1 MKNTRQQLDII
12 NAFEELGTYRAAA
25 RLCGTSD
32 KTVKRVV
39 GRQQTGELGYR
50 ARPVVVK
57 NTAVVKS
64 LVAKKVRAT
73 EGMITAKRLLPP
85 AKAEGYRGSL
95 RNLRREVARAKA
107 AWRREQRSYRP
118 WQPVAGEY
126 LVADWTQY
134 GRLHLFCVVL
144 PWSRWRFVRFAR
156 DEQRATT
163 LRMFAECFEAL
174 GRVPTKVLTDRMSC
188 LKAGVVAN
196 MVVPHPEY
204 VRFAAHYRFN
214 PDFCEAG
221 DPESKGVVEN
231 LCGYAQRDLAAP
243 LESEDLDV
251 ANQEA
256 VRWCREVNG
265 VEHSEICA
273 VPERRLQ
280 VELPLMRPLP
290 SLRPLLCRGELR
302 KVDKMQTVRFG
313 SARYSVPRAYLG
325 LQVEVSAGEN
335 QVIISSGEREIARH
349 PLCPPG
355 GASILDEHY
364 GGRPRRPSRPVRART
379 AVEREFVALG
389 PCAEDFLR
397 AGAAAGTT
405 RLASELA
412 DIVGLERSWG
422 REALVVALRRAVEFR
437 RFRAD
442 DLRSILA
449 TNGAAPQPTPA
460 GRPLQMPLPT
470 VPVRELSAYA
480 LDLLR

>member
-73 EGMITAKRLLPP
+73 EGMITAKRPLPP

-134 GRLHLFCVVL
+134 GRLHLFCAVL

-156 DEQRATT
+156 DEQWSTT

-174 GRVPTKVLTDRMSC
+174 GGVPTKVLTDRMSC

-243 LESEDLDV
+243 LESEDLDI

-256 VRWCREVNG
+256 VR
-265 VEHSEICA
+265 CA
-273 VPERRLQ
+273 GRR
-280 VELPLMRPLP
+280 
-290 SLRPLLCRGELR
+290 
-302 KVDKMQTVRFG
+302 T
-313 SARYSVPRAYLG
+313 
-325 LQVEVSAGEN
+325 
-335 QVIISSGEREIARH
+335 
-349 PLCPPG
+349 
-355 GASILDEHY
+355 GASPAASA
-364 GGRPRRPSRPVRART
+364 PRLS
-379 AVEREFVALG
+379 G
-389 PCAEDFLR
+389 P
-397 AGAAAGTT
+397 AAGTAPWPQMRTFRWPQT
-405 RLASELA
+405 RPFQWPLTSGRQMSLDSTAARSESVRAAAQKGASSP
-412 DIVGLERSWG
+412 I
-422 REALVVALRRAVEFR
+422 
-437 RFRAD
+437 
-442 DLRSILA
+442 
-449 TNGAAPQPTPA
+449 
-460 GRPLQMPLPT
+460 
-470 VPVRELSAYA
+470 
-480 LDLLR
+480 